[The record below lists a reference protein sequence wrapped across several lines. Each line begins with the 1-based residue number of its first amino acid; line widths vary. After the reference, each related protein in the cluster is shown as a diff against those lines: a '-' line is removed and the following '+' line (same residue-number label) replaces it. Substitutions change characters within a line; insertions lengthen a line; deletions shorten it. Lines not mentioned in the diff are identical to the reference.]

1 MANLTVKEAASEL
14 GVKPPTIRR
23 WIAQRL
29 LGHVRLGPR
38 AVRIPREEIDRMNR
52 ENTIPAVQHGR

>member
-1 MANLTVKEAASEL
+1 MANLTIKEAAVEL

-23 WIAQRL
+23 WLSQRL

-38 AVRIPREEIDRMNR
+38 AVRIPREEIERMNR
-52 ENTIPAVQHGR
+52 ENMVPAVQQGR

>member
-1 MANLTVKEAASEL
+1 MANLTVKQAAFEL

-23 WIAQRL
+23 WLSQRL

-38 AVRIPREEIDRMNR
+38 AVRIPSEEVARMNR
-52 ENTIPAVQHGR
+52 ENMNPAVKAR

>member
-1 MANLTVKEAASEL
+1 MANLTVKEAASEF
-14 GVKPPTIRR
+14 GVTPTTIRR

-52 ENTIPAVQHGR
+52 ENTIPAVHHGR